1 MRAPLREPSS
11 AQQDN
16 RQHAINPVINIKQLI
31 SKQQRQREEKKIN
44 QTSIN
49 KQNEYNNNN
58 KMHVKKKRKKKKKKN
73 KRKKKKKKKKPGRGS
88 VELRAGKLQRRPGS
102 CHLVP
107 PFNTRRMG
115 LLNYTRPPLVL
126 IQPSKRLRACL
137 FPNPG
142 ETLHALS
149 LYFLSFFPSFFL
161 SISLSLLPPFQLQK
175 QYPKHT
181 RLDDSDE
188 SIK

>member
-58 KMHVKKKRKKKKKKN
+58 KMHVKKKRKKKK
-73 KRKKKKKKKKPGRGS
+73 RKKKKRKKKKKKPGRGS